1 MSSADRSSVRATH
14 ATSCAPL
21 RRSHAGRCRARARD
35 VERGRSR
42 ANRVAR
48 PVRRAG
54 ASEDPCSRANSG
66 TARCAYSDRCHD
78 ATSEPRTSRSASWG
92 LWMSRA
98 CLRLCPSTLATLST
112 RPESSLR
119 MLLHLNA
126 LRRAGVTHGTLTGR
140 APARVRRRRLPYED
154 VDAEGGNYV
163 NSST

>member
-1 MSSADRSSVRATH
+1 MSSADRSSVRATP
-14 ATSCAPL
+14 ATSCALL

-126 LRRAGVTHGTLTGR
+126 LRRAGDSRHANRIGACTRSASTTSH
-140 APARVRRRRLPYED
+140 ED
-154 VDAEGGNYV
+154 VDAEDGNQV
-163 NSST
+163 NSAT